1 MIPTEHPRVRFATQ
15 DVLGRAPRRAA
26 LLVACLLTLARP
38 ASALDVKLWPLFRY
52 AHDEANDVVRWS
64 AFGPIL
70 EFTRTPEARDL
81 RIRPLLWLRQQRG
94 GERDDQADILFPLI
108 STRWQNGYQTFRFLL
123 FTYSNRP
130 APKPETR
137 APTWATRFELFPFV
151 FYRSSPALGTYFG
164 VLPFY
169 LDMPDF
175 YGFERVRVVL
185 FPAYLR
191 LTEPRLERR
200 FFPFPFVST
209 VGGPAGRG
217 FRLWPVYGRKET
229 LGTERTSYILWPF
242 HIRRERLVPGYGWER
257 TRVDFPFVAAI
268 DGAGRRSRF
277 YGIFLYTHTVD
288 ERQAYEG
295 IGSPF
300 PFVYRERALGET
312 AYRIWR
318 FAPFYGRADRP
329 PVSSRFYAWPAYRVR
344 RQDVEDFHYERD
356 DAMLVLWRRQRQS
369 NETSGHRERLS
380 TLFPVRRSVEVD
392 GRPSGQMP
400 ALFDSVLPKN
410 RGVLAL
416 WAPLYGLYR
425 WDTEPDGARVWNV
438 AWGLVARERDR
449 LVGPWHLEWSH
460 DHGG

>member
-1 MIPTEHPRVRFATQ
+1 
-15 DVLGRAPRRAA
+15 
-26 LLVACLLTLARP
+26 
-38 ASALDVKLWPLFRY
+38 
-52 AHDEANDVVRWS
+52 NDVVRWS

-108 STRWQNGYQTFRFLL
+108 STRWQNDYQTFRFLL

-257 TRVDFPFVAAI
+257 TRVDFPFVAAL
-268 DGAGRRSRF
+268 DG
-277 YGIFLYTHTVD
+277 
-288 ERQAYEG
+288 
-295 IGSPF
+295 
-300 PFVYRERALGET
+300 
-312 AYRIWR
+312 
-318 FAPFYGRADRP
+318 
-329 PVSSRFYAWPAYRVR
+329 VR

-425 WDTEPDGARVWNV
+425 WDTEPDGARAWNV